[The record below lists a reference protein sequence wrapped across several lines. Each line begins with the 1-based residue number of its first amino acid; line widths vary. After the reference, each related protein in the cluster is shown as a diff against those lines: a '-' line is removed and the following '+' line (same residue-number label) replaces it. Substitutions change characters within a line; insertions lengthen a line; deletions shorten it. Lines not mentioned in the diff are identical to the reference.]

1 MILAIMWTVL
11 IFTVSSIPSNELQK
25 VEEKTWIGTL
35 RKVLLDP
42 VMHFIE
48 FAVLAFFLVNAF
60 ANAGE
65 MDRIRVLKRVLFI
78 GISIAVIDEVH
89 QCFIPLRN
97 FQFGDIVMDS
107 LGVSLASVGWLV
119 CEKKKNC
126 CSDERR
132 SG

>member
-1 MILAIMWTVL
+1 MNRLKSRFYLILAIIWTLL

-25 VEEKTWIGTL
+25 IEENTWIGTL

-42 VMHFIE
+42 VMHFVE

-65 MDRIRVLKRVLFI
+65 TDKVRVLRRVLFV

-97 FQFGDIVMDS
+97 FQFGDIVMDG
-107 LGVSLASVGWLV
+107 LGVSLAGAACLFF
-119 CEKKKNC
+119 K
-126 CSDERR
+126 R
-132 SG
+132 